1 MEGRP
6 GLGTALATLVRLVR
20 PRAFWRGVRAD
31 LPANPRALAG
41 AAVLVTLV
49 TYALSVCV
57 ALGCRWAPVVAG
69 KSSWPVGWWWK
80 QDIWPWAPVEGRW
93 GVFEFDPFVALAA
106 LWAMLVP
113 LAFTVLPV
121 TRRRAG
127 VRDLS
132 GGVAAHL
139 RRVAVYAVLPVP
151 AILALPR
158 VGFHLGSLVTAMDP
172 SRQVFG
178 GALGWASGHGLV
190 TLGVTGAWLWVWW
203 RRAATDYLRLARP
216 VWSVASALVVAFVA
230 SLVVMSFLP
239 DVPELLLTRW

>member
-1 MEGRP
+1 MR
-6 GLGTALATLVRLVR
+6 TALATSLRLAR
-20 PRAFWRGVRAD
+20 PRAFWRGVTPD
-31 LPANPRALAG
+31 LPAHPRALAT
-41 AAVLVTLV
+41 AAVVVTLL

-57 ALGCRWAPVVAG
+57 AVGCRWLPVLAG
-69 KSSWPVGWWWK
+69 QASWPLGRWWK
-80 QDIWPWAPVEGRW
+80 QDIWPWAPVDGRW
-93 GVFEFDPFVALAA
+93 GMFEFDPFVALAA

-113 LAFTVLPV
+113 LAFTVLPA

-127 VRDLS
+127 VRLLS

-172 SRQVFG
+172 AQHGLG

-190 TLGVTGAWLWVWW
+190 ILGATGAWLWVWW
-203 RRAATDYLRLARP
+203 YRSATEYLRLARP
-216 VWSVASALVVAFVA
+216 VWSVVSALVVALVA

-239 DVPELLLTRW
+239 GMPGMLLTRW